1 MNSEAL
7 YSIGIR
13 DGHGS
18 SCAIALNNKIIYSA
32 SEERYTKLKNDSG
45 FPVLALQAGMKKFN
59 IDPSQVDKLIF
70 SQTDRREFSDY
81 NYKREALLSVE
92 DHFKL
97 MDEYWKPRLSG
108 LPYDKLLQYKLIS
121 KSKYFKSENFFDIG
135 PEIFLED
142 MDNDF
147 FVDKAKDAVFRHFK
161 IPKER
166 IHFADHHSCH
176 ALYATTT
183 ESSHVNNNYAI
194 VVIDSLE
201 RTKSDSLEGRQ

>member
-59 IDPSQVDKLIF
+59 IDPSQVDTYFPKL
-70 SQTDRREFSDY
+70 TREFSDY

-147 FVDKAKDAVFRHFK
+147 FVDKAKDAVFRHLRFQK
-161 IPKER
+161 NEFTLPIT
-166 IHFADHHSCH
+166 ILVMHCMQ
-176 ALYATTT
+176 
-183 ESSHVNNNYAI
+183 
-194 VVIDSLE
+194 
-201 RTKSDSLEGRQ
+201 RQLNQVLITIML

>member
-70 SQTDRREFSDY
+70 SQTD
-81 NYKREALLSVE
+81 
-92 DHFKL
+92 
-97 MDEYWKPRLSG
+97 
-108 LPYDKLLQYKLIS
+108 
-121 KSKYFKSENFFDIG
+121 
-135 PEIFLED
+135 
-142 MDNDF
+142 
-147 FVDKAKDAVFRHFK
+147 
-161 IPKER
+161 
-166 IHFADHHSCH
+166 
-176 ALYATTT
+176 
-183 ESSHVNNNYAI
+183 
-194 VVIDSLE
+194 
-201 RTKSDSLEGRQ
+201 EGI